1 MKSLRVMGLI
11 TQTRARNETQ
21 RYSLLLGAGGGT
33 TPASPS
39 HFSQTAV
46 LQPMCPLSTVL
57 ACIHKLDRYV

>member
-46 LQPMCPLSTVL
+46 L
-57 ACIHKLDRYV
+57 